1 MQGKASPKQSTQVVD
16 NKQFMIYESP
26 ALPLSYPGGTSRAFA
41 DGGKDYRQFVAV
53 TIFYPSRCAGTGMI

>member
-26 ALPLSYPGGTSRAFA
+26 ALPLSYPGGGGMKMHRTGIMPRFSLEARRSRRA
-41 DGGKDYRQFVAV
+41 
-53 TIFYPSRCAGTGMI
+53 